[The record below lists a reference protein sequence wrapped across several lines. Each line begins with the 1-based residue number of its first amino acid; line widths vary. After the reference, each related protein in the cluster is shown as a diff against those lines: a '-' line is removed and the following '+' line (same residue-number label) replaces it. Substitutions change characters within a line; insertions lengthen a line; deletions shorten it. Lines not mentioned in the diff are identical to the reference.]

1 MENKKDKI
9 IIIGLIFVLIIL
21 GFNFI
26 ETIIQTLD
34 YEKRKDSGNERWLQ
48 VENRIIQSEEK
59 VNKLEE
65 EIKNWKQ

>member
-1 MENKKDKI
+1 MREKKDKI
-9 IIIGLIFVLIIL
+9 VIIGLIFVLIVL
-21 GFNFI
+21 GFN
-26 ETIIQTLD
+26 IISSINQTLD
-34 YEKRKDSGNERWLQ
+34 YEKRKDSGNDRWLQ

>member
-1 MENKKDKI
+1 MREKKDKI
-9 IIIGLIFVLIIL
+9 IIIGLIFVLIVL
-21 GFNFI
+21 GFN
-26 ETIIQTLD
+26 IISSINQTLD
-34 YEKRKDSGNERWLQ
+34 YEKRKDSGNDRWLQ

>member
-1 MENKKDKI
+1 MDRKDKI
-9 IIIGLIFVLIIL
+9 IIIGLIFVLVILAFNIISS
-21 GFNFI
+21 I
-26 ETIIQTLD
+26 TQTLD
-34 YEKRKDSGNERWLQ
+34 YEKRKDSGNDRWLQ

>member
-1 MENKKDKI
+1 MNRKDKVI
-9 IIIGLIFVLIIL
+9 ILGLIFVLVVL
-21 GFNFI
+21 AFNII
-26 ETIIQTLD
+26 ETIVQTID
-34 YEKRKDSGNERWLQ
+34 YENRKDSGNERWLQ

>member
-34 YEKRKDSGNERWLQ
+34 YEKEKI
-48 VENRIIQSEEK
+48 VETSVGCK
-59 VNKLEE
+59 
-65 EIKNWKQ
+65 

>member
-48 VENRIIQSEEK
+48 VENRILQTEEK
-59 VNKLEE
+59 VKSFEE
-65 EIKNWKQ
+65 ELKEWKQ

>member
-1 MENKKDKI
+1 MDRKDKVI
-9 IIIGLIFVLIIL
+9 IMGLIFVLVVLAFNIISSI
-21 GFNFI
+21 N
-26 ETIIQTLD
+26 QTLD
-34 YEKRKDSGNERWLQ
+34 YEKRKDSGNDRWLQ